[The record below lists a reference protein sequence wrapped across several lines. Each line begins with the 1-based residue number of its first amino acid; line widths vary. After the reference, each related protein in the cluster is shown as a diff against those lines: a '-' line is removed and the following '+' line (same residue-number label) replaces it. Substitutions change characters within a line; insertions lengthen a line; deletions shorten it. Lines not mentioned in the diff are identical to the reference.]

1 MDVSTKRQLRRVLRQ
16 EARLLL
22 ATMSQTEQAV
32 LIGQLPMEQRPGTIN
47 QPIRDAEADRL
58 VQLGLAVRT
67 RFGVDLTMLGR
78 VAARVAYEN
87 RHDSG
92 YESGYETRYESR
104 ADAAGLGV
112 RRA

>member
-1 MDVSTKRQLRRVLRQ
+1 MDVSTKLQLSRVLRQ

-22 ATMSQTEQAV
+22 ATMSHAEQAV
-32 LIGQLPMEQRPGTIN
+32 LIEQLPAEQRFGAAYR
-47 QPIRDAEADRL
+47 PILDEEADRL

-67 RFGVDLTMLGR
+67 SFGVDLTMLGR
-78 VAARVAYEN
+78 VAARVAHEI
-87 RHDSG
+87 
-92 YESGYETRYESR
+92 RYESR